1 MATIK
6 IMTDSASDIPA
17 QYEADYDIE
26 ILNFPLTIGDET
38 YFERVDFP
46 EHEDFYK
53 ILYSAP
59 KIPTH
64 AQLTPMV
71 FEEKFE
77 EFLEKGYQDLIY
89 VCINAKGSN
98 TYNSARMARQ
108 QFEQKHPDAVMR
120 IHILDSKTYSYAYGY
135 AAVEAAKKA
144 QKGVPV
150 NEILAYLADW
160 FNTLEIYATAYAL
173 DFAKKSGRVS
183 STAAFVG
190 ELLGLKPVITFIDGD
205 NATPAKV
212 RGDKAVV
219 PALVRMAKEHIV
231 PKTPYLVLYGNNL
244 EERDKLIRE
253 LEKALGY
260 PAADVIQIG
269 ATISINIG
277 ANLVGV
283 VVKGAPKHELGPIS

>member
-1 MATIK
+1 MATTK

-26 ILNFPLTIGDET
+26 ILNFPLTIGNET

-46 EHEDFYK
+46 VHEDFYK
-53 ILYSAP
+53 RLYSEP

-64 AQLTPMV
+64 AQLTQMV

-77 EFLEKGYQDLIY
+77 EYLGKGYEDLIY
-89 VCINAKGSN
+89 ICINSKGSN
-98 TYNSARMARQ
+98 TFNSALMAKQ
-108 QFEQKHPDAVMR
+108 QFEQKHPDAAMR
-120 IHILDSKTYSYAYGY
+120 VYVLDSKTYSYTYGY

-150 NEILAYLADW
+150 KEILAYLEDW
-160 FNTLEIYATAYAL
+160 FNTVEVYATAYAL

-190 ELLGLKPVITFIDGD
+190 ELLGLKPIITFIDGD

-219 PALVRMAKEHIV
+219 PALVKMVKEHIV
-231 PKTPYLVLYGNNL
+231 PKTPYIVLYGNNL

-260 PAADVIQIG
+260 PATDVIQIG

-277 ANLVGV
+277 ANLVGIV
-283 VVKGAPKHELGPIS
+283 IKGAPKHELGPIS